1 MMKREKEA
9 AAAMVLR
16 LRELGVMDHRL
27 LSVFEEVPRQN
38 FVPVI
43 YLDEAY
49 NRGIFPIECG
59 QTMTSV
65 DDVAL
70 ALHALDVPD
79 TAKILELGSGTG
91 YQTTLLARL
100 GNKVI
105 SIERYRTLV
114 EKSRT
119 RIAALG
125 LDNVQVKHGDGA
137 NGSSED
143 GLFDRII
150 ANCAFE
156 VTPKG
161 FLDQLSSG
169 GVMVAAVG
177 PGDDVQ
183 MLKKMTKVG
192 SRFEIENLFEVRFQP
207 FEKGV
212 SQAI

>member
-1 MMKREKEA
+1 MKKDKTA
-9 AAAMVLR
+9 AAAMILR
-16 LRELGVMDHRL
+16 LRELGVLDHRL
-27 LSVFEEVPRQN
+27 LSAFEEVPRQN

-49 NRGIFPIECG
+49 NRGLFPIECG

-70 ALHALDVPD
+70 ALHALNVPKN
-79 TAKILELGSGTG
+79 AKILELGTGTG
-91 YQTTLLARL
+91 YQTALLARL
-100 GNKVI
+100 GGKVI
-105 SIERYRTLV
+105 SIERFRTLV
-114 EKSRT
+114 EKARA
-119 RIAALG
+119 RITGLG
-125 LDNVQVKHGDGA
+125 LDNVLIKHADGA

-143 GLFDRII
+143 GLFDSII
-150 ANCAFE
+150 ANCSVDA
-156 VTPKG
+156 TPKG

-169 GVMVAAVG
+169 GVMVAAIG

-192 SRFEIENLFEVRFQP
+192 SRFEIQNLFEVRFQP
-207 FEKGV
+207 FEPGI